1 MGKERFGALKE
12 AMREG
17 TLDDEQGRIVELC
30 REVVPHLVMAKAVR
44 RLSVQVLPDSVVTRF
59 DSERQ
64 TKGASAP
71 VSADLIA
78 VMENVYTKD
87 ANRGIVELQAY
98 MKEIVPGNSS
108 HERRETDYGREK
120 FFTV

>member
-1 MGKERFGALKE
+1 M
-12 AMREG
+12 
-17 TLDDEQGRIVELC
+17 
-30 REVVPHLVMAKAVR
+30 
-44 RLSVQVLPDSVVTRF
+44 QVLPDSVVTRF

-64 TKGASAP
+64 TKGASVP

-98 MKEIVPGNSS
+98 MKEIAPGNSS